1 MLRPIRQRQNK
12 DWVKKI
18 MTRPFA
24 QESELVNFI
33 RLHLEDLYEAYY
45 QAEQE
50 SDESLMDY
58 VQGSIDTTEVY
69 LVKSGV
75 EKYMSYEEF
84 LEIATANWKKV

>member
-1 MLRPIRQRQNK
+1 MLRPIRQRQDK

-50 SDESLMDY
+50 NDESLMDY
-58 VQGSIDTTEVY
+58 VQGSIDSTQVY
-69 LVKSGV
+69 LVKSGL

-84 LEIATANWKKV
+84 LEIATAEWKKV

>member
-24 QESELVNFI
+24 EESELINFI

-50 SDESLMDY
+50 GDSSLQDY

-69 LVKSGV
+69 LVKSGINN
-75 EKYMSYEEF
+75 YMGYDDF
-84 LEIATANWKKV
+84 LAIANGEWKKV

>member
-1 MLRPIRQRQNK
+1 MLRAIRQRQDR
-12 DWVKKI
+12 DWVKKV

-24 QESELVNFI
+24 QDSELVNFI
-33 RLHLEDLYEAYY
+33 RLHLEELYEAYY

-50 SDESLMDY
+50 GDSSLQDY

-75 EKYMSYEEF
+75 EKYMSYDDF
-84 LEIATANWKKV
+84 LEIANGEWKKV

>member
-1 MLRPIRQRQNK
+1 MRLTIRQRQNK

-18 MTRPFA
+18 MTRAFPG
-24 QESELVNFI
+24 ESELVNFI

-50 SDESLMDY
+50 GDSSLQDY

-75 EKYMSYEEF
+75 EKYMSYDDF
-84 LEIATANWKKV
+84 LAIANGEWKKV